1 MNSPGMTAGKQDNPA
16 IRAARFMARAD
27 IFSYALLWL
36 MVLLVAGTLSEKSF
50 GLYMAQKIYFSSL
63 IFWAGGLIPL
73 PGVLLTVT
81 FIFTGMICKL
91 ALDKWHWKDLGTIVI
106 HLGAALLLLGGFL
119 TAQFSAE
126 GSMVI
131 PQGETRNY
139 IESDHDVE
147 LAVTELSRQDETVFG
162 AAQMKDGAILKAAG
176 LPFTIEA
183 VSWCRNCGLERLKN
197 AVTEGDPHGVAINFL
212 LRPLPRDP
220 VEENNR
226 AGLTFRLHNAGD
238 RDGLYA
244 IFESMPI
251 PEIVTV
257 AGKRYLMMVRHV
269 RSYLPFSI
277 RLVHFEQTLYPGTG
291 KPRSY
296 TSEVVLQDHGTEWHS
311 LIQMNAP
318 LRYKG
323 YTLYQASYMEGA
335 PQATTVLA
343 VVKNIGR
350 LFPYISS
357 IVICIGMMIHLFL
370 RLPAVLRERQAA

>member
-1 MNSPGMTAGKQDNPA
+1 MPTDRQDNPVMK
-16 IRAARFMARAD
+16 AARFMARAD

-50 GLYMAQKIYFSSL
+50 GLYIAQKIYFSSL
-63 IFWAGGLIPL
+63 VFWAGGLIPL
-73 PGVLLTVT
+73 PGVLLTVM

-91 ALDKWHWKDLGTIVI
+91 ALDKWRWQDFGTIVI
-106 HLGAALLLLGGFL
+106 HLGAGLLLLGGFL

-147 LAVTELSRQDETVFG
+147 LAVTELSRQTEAVFS
-162 AAQMKDGAILKAAG
+162 AVEMKDGVVLKAAD
-176 LPFTIEA
+176 LPFSIEV

-197 AVTEGDPHGVAINFL
+197 AVSEGSPHGVAINFL

-226 AGLTFRLHNAGD
+226 AGLTFRLRSAGD
-238 RDGLYA
+238 KDGLYA

-251 PEIVTV
+251 PEIITV
-257 AGKRYLMMVRHV
+257 AGKRYLLTVRQV
-269 RSYLPFSI
+269 RTYLPFSI
-277 RLVHFEQTLYPGTG
+277 KLVHFEQKLYPGTG

-296 TSEVVLQDHGTEWHS
+296 KSEVLLQDHGAEWHS

-323 YTLYQASYMEGA
+323 YTFYQASYLEGA

-357 IVICIGMMIHLFL
+357 IVICIGMLIHLFL
-370 RLPAVLRERQAA
+370 RLPGILRERQSA